1 VIVVVGSAAP
11 NANVTGVWDVMAS
24 PGPFRPYS
32 RFTATISQSGA
43 TLSGTIVPVGA
54 SRTTRL
60 LGTVSGNAI
69 HFGSETAWWNDV
81 INGTPDIG
89 SDFYFNLTLDGTGRA
104 MTGTCSQA
112 CGVATATRR

>member
-1 VIVVVGSAAP
+1 MPRYRRARRLLVRSGVVAEG
-11 NANVTGVWDVMAS
+11 G
-24 PGPFRPYS
+24 G
-32 RFTATISQSGA
+32 GA